1 MHDEAVLTAGRRE
14 ESTVNTPYA
23 PCTRRH
29 GHSDLIN
36 MTNVFG
42 TYQERNVSK
51 VPHMN
56 SSAAPDQREKV
67 VSKLPSWLRQSLK
80 IRAAQHG
87 IEIMTAVEHGLRTW
101 CDLAAGVSPVDTSG
115 ADSFATFLPNGLWDE
130 VRTVARERGVSLT
143 QGLAQA
149 AQLWLDENP
158 APEVD
163 RPEIS
168 RRIIVCNQKGGVGK
182 TAITAGLG
190 QALAEDPDSVSPVRV
205 AKPLA
210 QAVRSGQ
217 EPPDRPL
224 KEALLD
230 VEDLPGPGLRVL
242 LVDFDPQCH
251 LTTQLGATPLPMN
264 GDSLTNHMA
273 GDPKGRLQEL
283 IISVDDDVFGGRLH
297 LLPACH
303 DAFLL
308 DVRLSAVRAREAAL
322 ERALTPVEG
331 DYDVIIVDCPP
342 SLGLSMDAAAYY
354 GRRRDGENRG
364 QSGALIVVQAE
375 DSSADAYDL
384 LTSQIDDLR
393 DDLQV
398 DIDYLGIV
406 VNLYD
411 SRRGYIATSSL
422 QGWVDIKDPRVVGLI
437 NDLKEQKEA
446 VRMKRPLL
454 SYAPSSQ
461 QAIGMRAL
469 AREVL

>member
-1 MHDEAVLTAGRRE
+1 M
-14 ESTVNTPYA
+14 
-23 PCTRRH
+23 
-29 GHSDLIN
+29 
-36 MTNVFG
+36 
-42 TYQERNVSK
+42 VS
-51 VPHMN
+51 PMN
-56 SSAAPDQREKV
+56 SPATNDREKV
-67 VSKLPSWLRQSLK
+67 VSKLPGWLRQNLK

-87 IEIMTAVEHGLRTW
+87 IEIQAAVEQGIRDW
-101 CDLAAGVSPVDTSG
+101 CNLASTTATIDTSG
-115 ADSFATFLPNGLWDE
+115 ADSFSTFLPPGQWEDF
-130 VRTVARERGVSLT
+130 RQTTTDRRVSLI
-143 QGLAQA
+143 QGLAQSV
-149 AQLWLDENP
+149 QLWIDANP
-158 APEVD
+158 APDVE
-163 RPEIS
+163 RPEVT
-168 RRIIVCNQKGGVGK
+168 RRIVVCNQKGGVGK
-182 TAITAGLG
+182 TAVTAGLG
-190 QALAEDPDSVSPVRV
+190 EALAEDSNSLHPVRV
-205 AKPLA
+205 AKALTKA
-210 QAVRSGQ
+210 LRASETQTG
-217 EPPDRPL
+217 D
-224 KEALLD
+224 EARDDDLLD
-230 VEDLPGPGLRVL
+230 VENLPGPGQRVL

-251 LTTQLGATPLPMN
+251 LTNQLGATPLPMN

-273 GDPKGRLQEL
+273 GDPKGDLHDL
-283 IISVDDDVFGGRLH
+283 IVSVDEETFAGRLH

-322 ERALTPVEG
+322 ERALAPLEG

-354 GRRRDGENRG
+354 GRRRDGERPG

-384 LTSQIDDLR
+384 LTTQIDDLR
-393 DDLQV
+393 GDLQV

-437 NDLKEQKEA
+437 GDLKEQKEA
-446 VRMKRPLL
+446 VRVKQPLL
-454 SYAPSSQ
+454 SYAPKSQ